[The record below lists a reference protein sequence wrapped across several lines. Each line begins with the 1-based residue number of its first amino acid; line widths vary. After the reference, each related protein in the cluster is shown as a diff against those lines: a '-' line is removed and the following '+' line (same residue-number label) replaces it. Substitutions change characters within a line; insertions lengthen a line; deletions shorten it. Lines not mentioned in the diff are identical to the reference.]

1 METHDEFLNGINYDE
16 NLDFNINENSEEY
29 NILNEKNI
37 DNSKKFP
44 ENMNQ
49 FNEKIYDN
57 NVENRDSLFK
67 IIFRLLNKIK
77 KKFF

>member
-1 METHDEFLNGINYDE
+1 
-16 NLDFNINENSEEY
+16 
-29 NILNEKNI
+29 
-37 DNSKKFP
+37 
-44 ENMNQ
+44 MNQ

-77 KKFF
+77 KNFF